1 MIEGITKYFKLYAK
15 LPDNYK
21 PWYY

>member
-1 MIEGITKYFKLYAK
+1 MIEGITNYFKLYAK

>member
-1 MIEGITKYFKLYAK
+1 MIEGITNYFKLYAR